1 MQRKLNIYELYFPK
15 YEEILFALCKKILE
29 QKQKAIVFSADQK
42 LIETADTCLWT
53 MGRSVFI
60 PHDKI
65 ENANPNK
72 QPILLINS
80 LEALEN
86 QKFITDN
93 LIILG
98 TISQVNI
105 KPFTNTIVIT
115 ERQNSENIAQIQQD
129 FIKNKDIA
137 LAYKISYY
145 KQNEAGKW
153 QG

>member
-15 YEEILFALCKKILE
+15 YEEIIFGLCKKILE
-29 QKQKAIVFSADQK
+29 QKQKAIVFSTDQK

-65 ENANPNK
+65 ENANPQK

-80 LEALEN
+80 LEALKN

-93 LIILG
+93 LIILE
-98 TISQVNI
+98 TANNVNI
-105 KPFTNTIVIT
+105 NSFTNAIIIT
-115 ERQNSENIAQIQQD
+115 ERQNSENITQIQQA

-137 LAYKISYY
+137 LTHKISYY